1 MCYFLLSGL
10 LATFDGWNTFAFLV
24 TMKICLCCEN
34 ILDTGWVTHCGCHQF
49 GDYKCTEDPDP
60 VPRSQSDDLIVTMM
74 MMMMMT
80 ILTSMLIMKTIMMT
94 MMEMTDGG
102 HLHLCTSGRAKT
114 ATPTL
119 PPTPSPP
126 LLLSFLPIHS

>member
-24 TMKICLCCEN
+24 TMMICLCCEN

-60 VPRSQSDDLIVTMM
+60 VPRSQSDDLIV
-74 MMMMMT
+74 MMMT

-102 HLHLCTSGRAKT
+102 HLHLCTSGGAKT
-114 ATPTL
+114 ATTPTPTL
-119 PPTPSPP
+119 PLSFSHFYPFTPSPT
-126 LLLSFLPIHS
+126 

>member
-24 TMKICLCCEN
+24 RMMICLCCEN
-34 ILDTGWVTHCGCHQF
+34 ILDIGWETHCGCHQF

-60 VPRSQSDDLIVTMM
+60 VPRSQSDDLIV
-74 MMMMMT
+74 MMMMT

-102 HLHLCTSGRAKT
+102 HLHLCTSGGAKT
-114 ATPTL
+114 ATHHPPTL
-119 PPTPSPP
+119 P

>member
-24 TMKICLCCEN
+24 TMMICLCCEN

-60 VPRSQSDDLIVTMM
+60 VPRSQSDDLIV
-74 MMMMMT
+74 MMMMT
-80 ILTSMLIMKTIMMT
+80 IFTSMLIMKTIMMT

-102 HLHLCTSGRAKT
+102 HLHLCTSGYGQNCN
-114 ATPTL
+114 
-119 PPTPSPP
+119 PPHSPP
-126 LLLSFLPIHS
+126 LLSFLPIHS